1 MPLVTPTLVP
11 LFSGDLPDPSDRATY
26 GARGR
31 LFWEY
36 EAETMVPG
44 MNDLATVTHGNAEH
58 AAQMATVAADL
69 ANHKGDWSALTGA
82 LARPASCSH
91 LGFKYS
97 LEVDVA
103 DVTAHEPGVS
113 AAWLLVTVSSDQ
125 ITHGAGSVEDKLVE
139 IDAWR
144 SATDSELDLVAATKS
159 FRNRLV
165 NGDFTV
171 NQLVKSGT
179 VTLSAGQYGHD
190 GWKGGASGCTY
201 TFASSGGITTL
212 TITAG
217 SLINVVEG
225 AFLQTGTHTLSW
237 TGTAQGKIGAGSYS
251 ASGVTGAAT
260 AGTNLSIEFNTGTL
274 ALVQFEPGSIATPFE
289 HRDDQLQRC
298 QRYCWKT
305 YAQGTAPGT
314 ATQDGARGCSN
325 TVTIA
330 YGAVMTLVYPVEMQ
344 ASPTVTFYNPIT
356 GASGTWRAASAD
368 YAMGFASVVR
378 GTNGALIGNSA
389 AIPTAGLT
397 LFGHALVEARL

>member
-1 MPLVTPTLVP
+1 MADTIFSAGTVVASTWLQDANDHTYDKGAGVKHAASKLSVTPAATITSTNVQAALEELSGEITSAVSTL
-11 LFSGDLPDPSDRATY
+11 
-26 GARGR
+26 
-31 LFWEY
+31 
-36 EAETMVPG
+36 ET
-44 MNDLATVTHGNAEH
+44 D
-58 AAQMATVAADL
+58 
-69 ANHKGDWSALTGA
+69 
-82 LARPASCSH
+82 
-91 LGFKYS
+91 
-97 LEVDVA
+97 
-103 DVTAHEPGVS
+103 
-113 AAWLLVTVSSDQ
+113 
-125 ITHGAGSVEDKLVE
+125 I
-139 IDAWR
+139 
-144 SATDSELDLVAATKS
+144 LVAATKS

-165 NGDFTV
+165 NGNFTV

-179 VTLSAGQYGHD
+179 VTLTAGEYGHD
-190 GWKGGASGCTY
+190 CWKGGASGCTY
-201 TFASSGGITTL
+201 TFASSGGVTTL

-260 AGTNLSIEFNTGTL
+260 AGTDLNIEFNTGTL
-274 ALVQFEPGSIATPFE
+274 ALVQFEPGSTATPFE

-325 TVTIA
+325 TVTSA
-330 YGAVMTLVYPVEMQ
+330 YGAVMTLAYPVEMYE
-344 ASPTVTFYNPIT
+344 SPTVTFYNPIT
-356 GASGTWRAASAD
+356 GASGTWRAASAN
-368 YAMGFASVVR
+368 YTMGFASIVP

-389 AIPTAGLT
+389 AIPTSGLT

>member
-1 MPLVTPTLVP
+1 MTAPLISTVFDPP
-11 LFSGDLPDPSDRATY
+11 LPSDTKATFNLK
-26 GARGR
+26 AFA
-31 LFWEY
+31 L
-36 EAETMVPG
+36 
-44 MNDLATVTHGNAEH
+44 
-58 AAQMATVAADL
+58 VAAL
-69 ANHKGDWSALTGA
+69 NGWSGEANDQAEYLDAMAKAVGTFEALVGFRGAWSGLTGA
-82 LARPASCSH
+82 LAMPASVSH
-91 LGFKYS
+91 SGNIYALTA
-97 LEVDVA
+97 DVA
-103 DVTAHEPGVS
+103 DVTAHTPGVS
-113 AAWLLVTVSSDQ
+113 ASWQLVRATSAQ
-125 ITHGAGSVEDKLVE
+125 ITHGAGSVYDKLGE
-139 IDAWR
+139 IDTWR
-144 SATDSELDLVAATKS
+144 SATETEIDLVAATKS

-165 NGDFTV
+165 NGNFTV

-179 VTLSAGQYGHD
+179 VTLAAGEYGHD
-190 GWKGGASGCTY
+190 CWKGGASGCTY

-237 TGTAQGKIGAGSYS
+237 TGTAQGKIGAGAYS

-325 TVTIA
+325 TANVN
-330 YGAVMTLVYPVEMQ
+330 YGAAMTLAFPVEM
-344 ASPTVTFYNPIT
+344 AAPPTVTFYNPIT
-356 GASGTWRAASAD
+356 GVAGTWRSVATD
-368 YAMGFASVVR
+368 YTMGFASVAR

-389 AIPTAGLT
+389 AIATAGQI
-397 LFGHALVEARL
+397 LFGHVLVEARL